1 MAFFNSQPNNGIQ
14 SVTINMTGDM
24 KAMLHVWDS
33 EFCKLRKVSPYYHK
47 NVPASLVCAGYSDD
61 ITVVDFGKTIRFH
74 YVFNPFMQ
82 QNLSRIFDEKFDLN
96 PKDVDLLLFNNEH
109 DKFISCELQDI
120 FKSTKGW
127 EQ

>member
-1 MAFFNSQPNNGIQ
+1 
-14 SVTINMTGDM
+14 MTGDM

-33 EFCKLRKVSPYYHK
+33 EFCKLRKVSRYYHK
-47 NVPASLVCAGYSDD
+47 NVPPSLVCAGYSDD

-120 FKSTKGW
+120 FKFTKGW